1 MEKSIRLGVDGAM
14 NGKYVRYADGDM
26 IIYNDLAGI
35 HDLKGTMEIDL
46 ILCVIC
52 VSGRIR
58 LDFNGKTLD
67 IIPQDMLVCPPRSR
81 VDNYLISPDF
91 RGAIFGISYTKFQH
105 TICAGQGM
113 WSVMMYARE
122 NPVCHLTDAE
132 MRIGIGIFNVIRQKL
147 ESPRD
152 FYFQEVM
159 QSLMIAAFYEI
170 SIGISRNM
178 KPRKTEESRQSDLIF
193 KRFIDLLAESDG
205 KRRSVSGYARELCIT
220 PKYLSAATRAASGKS
235 AMDWIH
241 EYASEAIAH
250 QLKYS
255 DRSIKE
261 IAGDFHFSSLS
272 VFGKFVKAKLGLSP
286 REYRIRSRQSVGL

>member
-1 MEKSIRLGVDGAM
+1 MEKSIRLGVEPAQ
-14 NGKYVRYADGDM
+14 NEKYVRYADGDM
-26 IIYNDLAGI
+26 IIFDDLAGLQ
-35 HDLKGTMEIDL
+35 DLNSTMEVDM

-52 VSGRIR
+52 LSGRIQ
-58 LDFNGKTLD
+58 LDFNGKTLRVE
-67 IIPQDMLVCPPRSR
+67 PCDMLVCPPRSR
-81 VDNYLISPDF
+81 LDNYLISPDF
-91 RGAIFGISYTKFQH
+91 KGAVFGISYTKFQH

-113 WSVMMYARE
+113 WSVMMFARE
-122 NPVCHLTDAE
+122 NPVCHLTEAE
-132 MRIGIGIFNVIRQKL
+132 MRIGIGIFHVIRDKL

-170 SIGISRNM
+170 SIGINRNM
-178 KPRKTEESRQSDLIF
+178 KPRKTEDTRQSDLIF
-193 KRFIDLLAESDG
+193 KRFIELLAESDG

-241 EYASEAIAH
+241 EYATEAIAH

-286 REYRIRSRQSVGL
+286 RDYRAQSRQLG